1 MNDFVKTINKY
12 VILLIIDAFF
22 GIAWFYIRYW
32 LFDISSTVPLL
43 DSIPTIID
51 YVIRI
56 IIITMLV
63 SDFKKY
69 NLKNALISCLGALFF
84 PLLGV
89 VIFSIM
95 YILKEK
101 ASA

>member
-32 LFDISSTVPLL
+32 LFEISTVPLL
-43 DSIPTIID
+43 EQLPTIID

-56 IIITMLV
+56 IIITLLV
-63 SDFKKY
+63 GDFKKY
-69 NLKNALISCLGALFF
+69 NLKNAFISCLGALFF

-101 ASA
+101 ARA